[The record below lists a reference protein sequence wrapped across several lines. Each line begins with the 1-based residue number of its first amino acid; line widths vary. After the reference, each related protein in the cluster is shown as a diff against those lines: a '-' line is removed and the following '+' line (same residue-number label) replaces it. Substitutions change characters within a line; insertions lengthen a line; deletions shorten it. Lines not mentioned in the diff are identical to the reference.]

1 MIGLTPGICTLLQ
14 SPAGVMLNNGHIINS
29 MMLARYLIWLPVFDE
44 VAITKLL
51 YPDDLQDVPRA
62 VELMF
67 AIIEFSNSQRSIIN
81 NLFAPNVDT
90 RADLQSIAPLSALLE
105 SILLPFTNV
114 SLSLFKQFVLL
125 SQYSHLTFAFFH
137 AH

>member
-1 MIGLTPGICTLLQ
+1 MIGLNPGICTLLQ
-14 SPAGVMLNNGHIINS
+14 SLAGVMLNNGRIINS
-29 MMLARYLIWLPVFDE
+29 MMLARYLIWLPAFNE

-51 YPDDLQDVPRA
+51 YPDNPQDVPCA
-62 VELMF
+62 VELML
-67 AIIEFSNSQRSIIN
+67 AIIEFSNSQCSIIN
-81 NLFAPNVDT
+81 DLFAPDVDT
-90 RADLQSIAPLSALLE
+90 CADLQSIALLE

-114 SLSLFKQFVLL
+114 SLSLFEQFMLL